1 MKIILRLQQ
10 VNDKLK
16 MIIIRIEL
24 EFYTYTSTVQ
34 VLFSMK
40 FQNNFESF
48 CSSKIRIFYSRST
61 NLQGDVHM
69 KRAFVFK
76 LVLYNFNSLYAGIN
90 NLSLHILGNASI
102 EEINIQVKIK
112 QCQYVHIIC
121 I

>member
-1 MKIILRLQQ
+1 MK
-10 VNDKLK
+10 
-16 MIIIRIEL
+16 IIRIEL
-24 EFYTYTSTVQ
+24 EFHTSTSTVQ

-40 FQNNFESF
+40 FQNNFKSF

-112 QCQYVHIIC
+112 QYQYVHMLC

>member
-1 MKIILRLQQ
+1 MLMKSRNYTKILTGKSQNKKDHLHRY
-10 VNDKLK
+10 
-16 MIIIRIEL
+16 IRIEQ

-40 FQNNFESF
+40 FQNNFKSF

-61 NLQGDVHM
+61 NLQGEVHM

-76 LVLYNFNSLYAGIN
+76 LVLYNLYSLYAGIN
-90 NLSLHILGNASI
+90 NLSLHILGIASI

-112 QCQYVHIIC
+112 QY
-121 I
+121 

>member
-1 MKIILRLQQ
+1 
-10 VNDKLK
+10 
-16 MIIIRIEL
+16 MIIYTVQL

-40 FQNNFESF
+40 FQNNFKSF

-112 QCQYVHIIC
+112 QYQYVHMLC

>member
-1 MKIILRLQQ
+1 
-10 VNDKLK
+10 
-16 MIIIRIEL
+16 
-24 EFYTYTSTVQ
+24 
-34 VLFSMK
+34 
-40 FQNNFESF
+40 
-48 CSSKIRIFYSRST
+48 
-61 NLQGDVHM
+61 M

-76 LVLYNFNSLYAGIN
+76 LVLYNLYSLYAGIN